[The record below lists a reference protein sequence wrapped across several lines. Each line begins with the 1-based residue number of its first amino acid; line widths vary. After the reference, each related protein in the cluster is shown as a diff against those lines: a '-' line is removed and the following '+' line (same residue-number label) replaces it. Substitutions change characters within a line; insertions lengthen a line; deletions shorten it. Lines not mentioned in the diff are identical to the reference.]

1 MEFLRPATAADASR
15 IAEIIVTNYRTNF
28 YPFFRNDAF
37 YFGELN
43 VVDMASEYAE
53 DTQQLRNTYV
63 YDDGIVKGIIRISGD
78 AIEKLYVEPQFQGQ
92 RIGAH
97 LLDFAVRQKQA
108 EWLWVL
114 EYNTRAIAF
123 YQRHGFQ
130 LTGEKIVED
139 EFVPLLKMVYVP
151 NIRLRCIAQDSPEKA
166 VLERIN
172 EEAFPASERTAIED
186 LYATGGDSDLDMIG
200 IDADGELAGFFAVRK
215 FEKIRYLAYFA
226 ICKEKRSRGIGGRA
240 LQQLQEFYPNC
251 QIITEFEAPDETSE
265 NAEIRLRR
273 RAFYLRNGFCETG
286 WYNFYDGT
294 ELVIACSDTAS
305 FEIRHVKQ
313 LIAHLNTIIAEPI
326 PQPYQ
331 K

>member
-1 MEFLRPATAADASR
+1 M
-15 IAEIIVTNYRTNF
+15 
-28 YPFFRNDAF
+28 
-37 YFGELN
+37 
-43 VVDMASEYAE
+43 
-53 DTQQLRNTYV
+53 
-63 YDDGIVKGIIRISGD
+63 KGIIRISGD

-172 EEAFPASERTAIED
+172 
-186 LYATGGDSDLDMIG
+186 
-200 IDADGELAGFFAVRK
+200 
-215 FEKIRYLAYFA
+215 
-226 ICKEKRSRGIGGRA
+226 
-240 LQQLQEFYPNC
+240 
-251 QIITEFEAPDETSE
+251 
-265 NAEIRLRR
+265 
-273 RAFYLRNGFCETG
+273 
-286 WYNFYDGT
+286 
-294 ELVIACSDTAS
+294 
-305 FEIRHVKQ
+305 
-313 LIAHLNTIIAEPI
+313 AEPI